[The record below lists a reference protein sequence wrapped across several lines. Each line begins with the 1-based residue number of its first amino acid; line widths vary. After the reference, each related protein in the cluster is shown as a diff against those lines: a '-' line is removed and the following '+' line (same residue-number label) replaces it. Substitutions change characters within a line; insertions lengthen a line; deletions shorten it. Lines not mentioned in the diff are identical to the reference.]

1 MTKSDVSFK
10 FSLQIGSALLFFN
23 ASANG
28 FPFVLPSSDSYIVK
42 SGLKFKSW
50 VKKQGFLKV
59 TVKKSKGNQEK
70 NKTLSLSYKKK
81 KNLTNTTL
89 DDVNKDDG
97 W

>member
-1 MTKSDVSFK
+1 M
-10 FSLQIGSALLFFN
+10 
-23 ASANG
+23 
-28 FPFVLPSSDSYIVK
+28 
-42 SGLKFKSW
+42 
-50 VKKQGFLKV
+50 KKQGFLKV

-97 W
+97 